1 MKQQKILKKELN
13 KKIKQYKSKLKQYF
27 NICSWVE
34 FESVEDNAIKIN
46 NSKYLLG
53 LKIIP
58 PKLSG
63 ADELEKLEWIDRYN
77 RVLNSTP
84 LEIYH
89 YTILSPINVDAEINS
104 LTNQIKNEDDYEIIK
119 LLQNE
124 INNYETLSIHNQ
136 KSEFFEMFVGNINNK
151 RFIKECDDLKRTFL
165 REGFEV
171 EMLNRLTIAVIL
183 TVLKHTSILYH
194 LMSGLTIAIF
204 LVSNTIGITS
214 CCINGMDCIENILL

>member
-171 EMLNRLTIAVIL
+171 EMLNCIDYMNYLAYIFENDMINNFYMSRGLFDLDEAAERKKIDELEVY
-183 TVLKHTSILYH
+183 KPENTSN
-194 LMSGLTIAIF
+194 A
-204 LVSNTIGITS
+204 
-214 CCINGMDCIENILL
+214 